1 MNAIADRV
9 ARLRILRRYDDA
21 EREARRGLAAE
32 PGDADLLMELAA
44 VLLAQRRGAD
54 GLAVADAALAAAP
67 QAERAHR
74 IRAVLLAQLGR
85 HAEALQAGYT
95 SVSLAPEEPW
105 AALGYATVLQQAGRL
120 DDAQRV
126 ALRAVSLAPDE
137 PAAHLRLADI
147 ASDRGDL
154 GTARAAYRET
164 LRLDPDNA
172 TARHDLAVL
181 DLNGKRPGRA
191 LRGLVEA
198 GRLDPTI
205 PVVLDNVGAV
215 LWRLAWRVRV
225 FLLVATL
232 LVIGTTGEADLARPS
247 VSGRV
252 AGVLVLL
259 AASGIAGW
267 AARDLPARAVP
278 VVRAALR
285 GDRPLGVTFGALGLC
300 LLVYAAVAVTGVALL
315 GAVVWLVLAVLAVLA
330 VGVGLVR
337 RRRRGTR

>member
-1 MNAIADRV
+1 MRA
-9 ARLRILRRYDDA
+9 LRRYDDA

-54 GLAVADAALAAAP
+54 GLAVAEAALTGAP

-74 IRAVLLAQLGR
+74 IRAALLAQLGR
-85 HAEALQAGYT
+85 HAEALHAGYT

-120 DDAQRV
+120 ADAQQV

-137 PAAHLRLADI
+137 PAAHPRLADI
-147 ASDRGDL
+147 ASDRGDP
-154 GTARAAYRET
+154 GTARAAYQET

-172 TARHDLAVL
+172 AARHDLAVL
-181 DLNGKRPGRA
+181 DLNAHRQGDA

-198 GRLDPTI
+198 GRLDPSI

-215 LWRLAWRVRV
+215 LWRLSWRVRIC
-225 FLLVATL
+225 LLVAAF
-232 LVIGTTGEADLARPS
+232 LVIGTSGADPEVRGVL
-247 VSGRV
+247 GRV
-252 AGVLVLL
+252 TAALVLV
-259 AASGIAGW
+259 AAAGIAWW
-267 AARDLPARAVP
+267 AGRDLPSQAGP

-285 GDRPLGVTFGALGLC
+285 ADRPLAVTVGALGLC
-300 LLVYAAVAVTGVALL
+300 LLTYAAVAVTGL
-315 GAVVWLVLAVLAVLA
+315 GELAVFVWLVLALLAALA
-330 VGVGLVR
+330 
-337 RRRRGTR
+337 